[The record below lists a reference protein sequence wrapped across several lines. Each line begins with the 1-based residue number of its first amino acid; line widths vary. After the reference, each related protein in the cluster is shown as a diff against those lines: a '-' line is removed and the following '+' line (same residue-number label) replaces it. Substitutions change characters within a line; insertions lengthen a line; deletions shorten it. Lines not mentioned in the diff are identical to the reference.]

1 MPNINKNKQNKYYYR
16 KRRHYFW
23 RKKQSKSIYNLKSA
37 ILRKTLMKFV
47 ITFAEKYDSYAGEFV
62 SAMKLIDDEKY
73 DMLTSKKA
81 KFLFCHFK
89 KIE

>member
-1 MPNINKNKQNKYYYR
+1 
-16 KRRHYFW
+16 
-23 RKKQSKSIYNLKSA
+23 
-37 ILRKTLMKFV
+37 MKFV
-47 ITFAEKYDSYAGEFV
+47 ITFAEKYDSYGGEFV

-73 DMLTSKKA
+73 DMLTSKKG

>member
-1 MPNINKNKQNKYYYR
+1 
-16 KRRHYFW
+16 
-23 RKKQSKSIYNLKSA
+23 
-37 ILRKTLMKFV
+37 MKFV

-62 SAMKLIDDEKY
+62 SAMKLIDAEKY

-89 KIE
+89 KIEYINLFKE

>member
-1 MPNINKNKQNKYYYR
+1 MLLLLQ
-16 KRRHYFW
+16 
-23 RKKQSKSIYNLKSA
+23 KSM
-37 ILRKTLMKFV
+37 ILT
-47 ITFAEKYDSYAGEFV
+47 GEFV

-89 KIE
+89 KIEYINLFKE